1 MADTLPNTARRVG
14 DPASARTSSQREA
27 LEARFLGQLPWV
39 ERVAASVCR
48 RHGLS
53 SDDADDFTSWVKL
66 RLVEDDYAVF
76 AKFRGESSITTYL
89 AVVVAMLFRDY
100 RAEHWGRWRP
110 SAAARRQGPLAVRLE
125 TLVYRDRMPLA
136 QAAQVLRTSGQTGLS
151 DRELASLLAG
161 LPPHSTGRPVQLGA
175 EEGVDAA
182 APGRTD
188 DFMALDEAES
198 QRNAIDGVLRRLPA
212 EDQVMLRMR
221 FWEGLSV
228 TDIARGLGIRQKPLY
243 RRMDRALAQV
253 RELLEQAGVSREQA
267 RAVLGE

>member
-1 MADTLPNTARRVG
+1 MG
-14 DPASARTSSQREA
+14 DPVSARTSSQREA
-27 LEARFLGQLPWV
+27 LEARFLDQLDWV

-53 SDDADDFTSWVKL
+53 SDDADDFTSWAKL
-66 RLVEDDYAVF
+66 KLVEDDYAVV

-89 AVVVAMLFRDY
+89 AVVIAMLFRDY
-100 RAEHWGRWRP
+100 RAQHWGRWRP
-110 SAAARRQGPLAVRLE
+110 SAAARRRGPLAIRLE

-136 QAAQVLRTSGQTGLS
+136 QAAQVLRMSGQTELS
-151 DRELASLLAG
+151 DRELAGLLAE
-161 LPPHSTGRPVQLGA
+161 LPPHSTGRPLQLGT
-175 EEGVDAA
+175 EEGVEAPAA
-182 APGRTD
+182 ERTD

-198 QRNAIDGVLRRLPA
+198 QRKTIEGVLRRLPA

-228 TDIARGLGIRQKPLY
+228 ADIARGLGIPQKPLY

-253 RELLEQAGVSREQA
+253 RELLEQAGVSQEQA